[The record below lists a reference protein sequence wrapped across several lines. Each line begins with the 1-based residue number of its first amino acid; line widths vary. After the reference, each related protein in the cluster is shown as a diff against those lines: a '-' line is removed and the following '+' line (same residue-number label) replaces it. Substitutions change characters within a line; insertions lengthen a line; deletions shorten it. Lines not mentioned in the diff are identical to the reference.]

1 MHIKYPNKQMDVQK
15 AWLYS
20 LNRYYAYKV
29 SKQIDGCTKSLAIF
43 TKPLL
48 CIYRIQTNRWMY
60 RKLGYGHCTVTMHIK
75 YTNKQIDVQK
85 AWQYSINRYYAYK
98 VYNQVD
104 GCTKGLAIFIKP
116 LLCI

>member
-1 MHIKYPNKQMDVQK
+1 MHIKYTNKQMDVQK

-29 SKQIDGCTKSLAIF
+29 YKQIDGCTKSLAIF

-48 CIYRIQTNRWMY
+48 CIF
-60 RKLGYGHCTVTMHIK
+60 K
-75 YTNKQIDVQK
+75 YTNKQICTK
-85 AWQYSINRYYAYK
+85 AWLYSLNRYYAYK
-98 VYNQVD
+98 VYKQID
-104 GCTKGLAIFIKP
+104 GCTKSLAIFIKP